1 MTENE
6 TKVFELVQDI
16 SRFACA
22 AAEKTRKARFEG
34 KSTWDNMKEQAEA
47 GGGCILELEKYR
59 AIGKAREIERGITEI
74 VNQQLIAGKDD
85 CKEVYS
91 CFYDIAKAIL
101 NIGDVLKGVEE

>member
-47 GGGCILELEKYR
+47 GGGLHFR
-59 AIGKAREIERGITEI
+59 VGKIPGNWQGEG
-74 VNQQLIAGKDD
+74 N
-85 CKEVYS
+85 
-91 CFYDIAKAIL
+91 
-101 NIGDVLKGVEE
+101 